1 MVRDF
6 ECRRH
11 DKGWK
16 GSHYRATWSSAYERS
31 VLLNR
36 RIPGFLYFRNML
48 QPCLVILAAKKKK
61 RKNEMRNWFQIFI
74 IDLVQPPPSLPS
86 PPLLRFAIPSISIL
100 KISLMKLANDLSL
113 NGQSFFDENVTIN
126 ISINHPYPSPS
137 SYSMK
142 GTNCYEASEKR
153 NP

>member
-1 MVRDF
+1 MNVAGTIRDGKEAIIVLRDLQRTSEACFLTVAYRGSYIF
-6 ECRRH
+6 EICCKRVSLS
-11 DKGWK
+11 W
-16 GSHYRATWSSAYERS
+16 
-31 VLLNR
+31 
-36 RIPGFLYFRNML
+36 P
-48 QPCLVILAAKKKK
+48 QKKK

>member
-1 MVRDF
+1 
-6 ECRRH
+6 
-11 DKGWK
+11 
-16 GSHYRATWSSAYERS
+16 
-31 VLLNR
+31 
-36 RIPGFLYFRNML
+36 
-48 QPCLVILAAKKKK
+48 
-61 RKNEMRNWFQIFI
+61 MRNWFQIFI

-100 KISLMKLANDLSL
+100 KISLMKLVNDLSL